1 MQKLKQIY
9 RATYDGEQVVTELRL
24 GGTEW
29 SPTTEFIPNRVNN
42 NYTTKQAVVIGNGES
57 RLGFDLSHI
66 ASHKGGL
73 FAVDKL
79 QSYGCNALY
88 RDFQPDFLVTTGKDI
103 ATEIAESGYLADH
116 IVYANAEQLISYP
129 GQYYLIPQ
137 NLHYDAGSLA
147 VYLACFD
154 GHKKIFMMGFDS
166 YDTAGQVNN
175 VYKNTNGY
183 PESPSGQSGA
193 LWDLTLSI
201 IASTYNEVEFIRV
214 MPTKE
219 YWTPEA
225 LNSLPNFRQISIRDF
240 INEADIG

>member
-1 MQKLKQIY
+1 MQKLKQMY
-9 RATYDGEQVVTELRL
+9 RETYEGEQVVTELRL

-42 NYTTKQAVVIGNGES
+42 SYSTKQAVVIGNGES
-57 RLGFDLSHI
+57 RTEFDLAFI

-73 FAVDKL
+73 FAADKL

-88 RDFQPDFLVTTGKDI
+88 RDFQPDFLVVTGADI
-103 ATEIAESGYLADH
+103 AAEIADAGYLADH
-116 IVYANAEQLISYP
+116 IVYSNAEQLLAHP

-166 YDTAGQVNN
+166 YDAAGQLNN
-175 VYKNTNGY
+175 VYKHTNGY
-183 PESPSGQSGA
+183 PVAPTGQSGA
-193 LWDLTLSI
+193 LWDLTLAM
-201 IASTYNEVEFIRV
+201 IAETYDDVEFIRV

-225 LNSLPNFRQISIRDF
+225 LSALPNFRQISIRDF